1 MEIRIDNFI
10 KIYERSFIENW
21 DLPALTNYVSRKTLT
36 YGDMATVI
44 ARIHL
49 FYESA
54 GIRQGA
60 KIAICGKDS
69 PEWVLLYIAT
79 VTYGAVVVPI
89 LSEFNPVDI
98 THIVNHSG
106 AELLFVSSNIWEHM
120 EPERL
125 LKVKGIMGLEDRD
138 ILYEKRGE
146 ELSRSLHMLKRKF
159 RKLYPSGYRS
169 QDIRYADRDN
179 SEVVEINY
187 TSGTTGFSKGVMLTG
202 ENLAGNVCFGRD
214 TQLHFRSSRALSF
227 LPLAHAYGCA
237 FDMLTPLAVG
247 SHVTLLC
254 KTPSPRILL
263 KALSEVKPNLV
274 ICVPLILEKIYK
286 NQILPM
292 ISKGAVRWTLA
303 VPLLDSFIYSKIR
316 KKLVDAFG
324 GEFEEVIVGGA
335 PLNHEVEEFL
345 HKIKFPFTV
354 GYGMTECGP
363 LISYTPWRE
372 FIPGSS
378 GRTLPIMESRILSED
393 PENIPGE
400 ICVRGTNVMKGY
412 YKNPAAT
419 RQVMED
425 GWLKSGDMGTRS
437 ADGTLF
443 LRGRSK
449 TMILSASGQ
458 NIYPEEIEAKLN
470 NMPFVAESLVVE
482 RDGKLV
488 GLVYPDYD
496 ALDRFDVSVVD
507 MESKLDDIRTEL
519 NKLVAPY
526 ERISKII
533 LMPNEFEKTPKR
545 SIKRFLYT
553 AK

>member
-1 MEIRIDNFI
+1 MIEVTNFI

-21 DLPALTNYVSRKTLT
+21 DLPALSEYSKNTLIT
-36 YGDMATVI
+36 YGDLATSI
-44 ARIHL
+44 AMTHTL
-49 FYESA
+49 FESI
-54 GIRQGA
+54 GIKPGD
-60 KIAICGKDS
+60 KIALCGKDS
-69 PEWVLLYIAT
+69 ADWVKVYMAT
-79 VTYGAVVVPI
+79 ITYGAVIVPI
-89 LSEFNPVDI
+89 LSDFNPLDI

-106 AELLFVSSNIWEHM
+106 AELLMVSDNIWEHI
-120 EPERL
+120 EPEALLTVKGVMSLEHKTVLHEAAGVEMQRHIRL
-125 LKVKGIMGLEDRD
+125 LKRRFNRRYPKGYTSQNVKYI
-138 ILYEKRGE
+138 
-146 ELSRSLHMLKRKF
+146 
-159 RKLYPSGYRS
+159 
-169 QDIRYADRDN
+169 DRDN

-202 ENLAGNVCFGRD
+202 ENLAGNVCFGRYSE
-214 TQLHFRSSRALSF
+214 LHFRSSRALAF

-247 SHVTLLC
+247 SHVTLLG
-254 KTPSPRILL
+254 KTPSPRVLL
-263 KALSEVKPNLV
+263 KALAEVKPNLV

-292 ISKGAVRWTLA
+292 ISKGTMRWTLA
-303 VPLLDSFIYSKIR
+303 VPFLDSLIYSKIR
-316 KKLVDAFG
+316 KKLIDAFG

-372 FIPGSS
+372 FVVCSS
-378 GRTLPIMESRILSED
+378 GKTLPIMESKIISPD
-393 PENIPGE
+393 PENVPGE
-400 ICVRGTNVMKGY
+400 ICVRGTNMMKGY
-412 YKNPAAT
+412 YNNPEATAA
-419 RQVMED
+419 VIDEE
-425 GWLKSGDMGTRS
+425 GWLHTGDMGTRTP
-437 ADGTLF
+437 DGTLF

-449 TMILSASGQ
+449 TMLLSASGQ

-488 GLVYPDYD
+488 GLVYPDFE
-496 ALDRFDVSVVD
+496 AVD
-507 MESKLDDIRTEL
+507 KFGISINDMDSAMENVRKEL

-526 ERISKII
+526 EQIAKIV

-553 AK
+553 R

>member
-1 MEIRIDNFI
+1 MTVDNFI
-10 KIYERSFIENW
+10 KIYEKSFIENW
-21 DLPALTNYVSRKTLT
+21 DLPALSNYVTGKTMT
-36 YGDMATVI
+36 YGDMATSM
-44 ARIHL
+44 AMIHL
-49 FYESA
+49 FYKTI
-54 GIRQGA
+54 GVKQGA
-60 KIAICGKDS
+60 KIALCGKDS
-69 PEWVLLYIAT
+69 PEWVLVYMAT
-79 VTYGAVVVPI
+79 ITYGAVIVPI

-106 AELLFVSSNIWEHM
+106 ADMLFVSGHIWEYM
-120 EPERL
+120 EPEKL
-125 LKVKGIMGLEDRD
+125 FKVKGVLALEDWS
-138 ILYEKRGE
+138 ILHEKRGE
-146 ELSRSLHMLKRKF
+146 EMTRNLRLLRRRF
-159 RKLYPSGYRS
+159 RKEYPGGYRS
-169 QDIRYADRDN
+169 EDIRYADRSN

-214 TQLHFRSSRALSF
+214 TQLHFRSSRALAF

-292 ISKGAVRWTLA
+292 ISKGSVRWTLA
-303 VPLLDSFIYSKIR
+303 VPLLDNLIYSKIR

-378 GRTLPIMESRILSED
+378 GKTLPCMESKILSED
-393 PENIPGE
+393 PERIPGE

-412 YKNPAAT
+412 YKNPEAT
-419 RQVMED
+419 KQVFED
-425 GWLKSGDMGTRS
+425 GWLKTGDMGTRS

-470 NMPFVAESLVVE
+470 NMPFVSESLVVE
-482 RDGKLV
+482 QDGKLV
-488 GLVYPDYD
+488 ALVYPDYE
-496 ALDRFDVSVVD
+496 ALDRFEMSVPD
-507 MESKLDDIRTEL
+507 MESSLDKMRDEL

-526 ERISKII
+526 ERISKIV